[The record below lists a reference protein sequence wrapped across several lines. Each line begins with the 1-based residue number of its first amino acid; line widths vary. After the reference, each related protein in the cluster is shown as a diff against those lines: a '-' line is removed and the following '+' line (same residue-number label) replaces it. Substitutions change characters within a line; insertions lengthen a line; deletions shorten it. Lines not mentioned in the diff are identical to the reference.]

1 MRPFFD
7 LIASS
12 QGNQQWEA
20 MGLDTL
26 ADALAAFIFES
37 AHLADRVDGDPREP
51 SPEEMKEKDK
61 EKREQRKEARRVA
74 SASTPLDSGDTSPSL
89 RDTDA
94 EAFAADD
101 DEVGEGSSSWRPELD
116 SFRLFVL
123 VFAYRAFRH
132 LSTPL
137 PMVLCS
143 PS

>member
-51 SPEEMKEKDK
+51 SPEEMKEIGNM
-61 EKREQRKEARRVA
+61 VIF
-74 SASTPLDSGDTSPSL
+74 STFTPATSFGQKVSGKIL
-89 RDTDA
+89 
-94 EAFAADD
+94 
-101 DEVGEGSSSWRPELD
+101 VGS
-116 SFRLFVL
+116 
-123 VFAYRAFRH
+123 RH
-132 LSTPL
+132 INIRG
-137 PMVLCS
+137 
-143 PS
+143 